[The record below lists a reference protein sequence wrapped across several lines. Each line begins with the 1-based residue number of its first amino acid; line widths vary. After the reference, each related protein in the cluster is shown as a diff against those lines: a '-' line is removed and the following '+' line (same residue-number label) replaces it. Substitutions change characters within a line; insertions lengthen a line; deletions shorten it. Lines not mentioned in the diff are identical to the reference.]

1 MWVFFQASGI
11 LNNLPE
17 INMCISQHL
26 ARFLMLVLVWW
37 FQVMLFKHSFPW
49 MQHLLALASMT
60 ALSLGTLKSA
70 TLHSHNLTQFRVV
83 SNVTTKSENLNH
95 SLACLHCSVF
105 RPQTPA
111 LLFSGTLCTQ
121 AFHRSPRLPIMTWAD
136 FSFTQ
141 LSFIYYNPEYSKEAL
156 PVLLLGEQKCG
167 KLFDLQK

>member
-17 INMCISQHL
+17 INTCISQHL
-26 ARFLMLVLVWW
+26 AHFLMLVLVWW

-49 MQHLLALASMT
+49 MQPLLALASMT
-60 ALSLGTLKSA
+60 ALSLGTLKSV

-95 SLACLHCSVF
+95 SLACFYCSVF

-111 LLFSGTLCTQ
+111 LLFSGSLCNL

-141 LSFIYYNPEYSKEAL
+141 LSCIYYNPEYSKEAL
-156 PVLLLGEQKCG
+156 SVLLLGEQKCG